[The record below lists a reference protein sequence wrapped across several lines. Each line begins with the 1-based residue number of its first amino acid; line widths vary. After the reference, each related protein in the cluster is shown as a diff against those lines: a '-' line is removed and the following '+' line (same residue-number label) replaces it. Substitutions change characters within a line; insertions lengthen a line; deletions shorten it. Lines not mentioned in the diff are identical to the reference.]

1 MTPKEKAK
9 ELINKYRNL
18 NVKVSNFVDDYLF
31 GGDIIIK
38 MKDNQSKQCAL
49 IAVDEI
55 QEYIVKYDNHV
66 PDFKYWEEVRK
77 EIEKL

>member
-9 ELINKYRNL
+9 ELVDNYKNL

-55 QEYIVKYDNHV
+55 LKAITNYEDIDYWHAVK
-66 PDFKYWEEVRK
+66 K